1 MHTPVWDMGWGGRGL
16 LRGVCGMWGACVGC
30 CVWSLLCVCGVL
42 RVGVGECWEGCVFIV
57 CLTCGVLCGMWSV
70 CGMSTPSA
78 GRLPF
83 SQQPGIPTA
92 LYARSPAARGPAG
105 RSPHP
110 GTRPEQGC
118 RGVGS
123 GDGAEGP
130 RRGCRSSCPRIGLLA
145 AGLRRSAASP
155 SPQTQRLPISFCVG
169 KGPVMGNLRTGMWV
183 TGPTRSP
190 WASGAGSL
198 ALLGGRAE
206 SLWKEP
212 LRKTPGEGRGR
223 GRCSRRQRGAGA
235 GRVGVSVGRA
245 DCVAM
250 SVGGAGYV
258 AVLGGQAV

>member
-123 GDGAEGP
+123 GDGAKGR
-130 RRGCRSSCPRIGLLA
+130 RRGCRSSCPGSASSRLACDCQQPHPLLKRK
-145 AGLRRSAASP
+145 GSP
-155 SPQTQRLPISFCVG
+155 FPSVSGRVPWWETCAQGCGSRAPRG
-169 KGPVMGNLRTGMWV
+169 ARGRPAPV
-183 TGPTRSP
+183 P
-190 WASGAGSL
+190 WPSWEDEPRASGGSH
-198 ALLGGRAE
+198 
-206 SLWKEP
+206 
-212 LRKTPGEGRGR
+212 
-223 GRCSRRQRGAGA
+223 
-235 GRVGVSVGRA
+235 
-245 DCVAM
+245 
-250 SVGGAGYV
+250 
-258 AVLGGQAV
+258 